1 MKVLTTSTSPQEIKI
16 IPRSYPSLVTVK
28 VRNES
33 TNGIETLSNVSTTQ
47 DKGYLVFSTAYDLE
61 EAFMYELT
69 ILDGS
74 NVIYKDKIFCTNQD
88 IASYSVNIDTET
100 WDSITDIWD
109 LTENDW
115 ESEGTV
121 NIYETENTYDN
132 DYIII

>member
-33 TNGIETLSNVSTTQ
+33 TNGIDTSLNVPTTQ
-47 DKGYLVFSTAYDLE
+47 DKGYLVFSNVYDLE
-61 EAFMYELT
+61 EAFTYELT

-74 NVIYKDKIFCTNQD
+74 TVIYKDKIFCTNQD
-88 IASYSVNIDTET
+88 IATYSVNIDTET
-100 WDSITDIWD
+100 WDTTSAIWNT
-109 LTENDW
+109 TENDW

-121 NIYETENTYDN
+121 DIYETENTYDN

>member
-33 TNGIETLSNVSTTQ
+33 TNGIDTSLNVPTTQ
-47 DKGYLVFSTAYDLE
+47 DKGYLVFSTIYDLE
-61 EAFMYELT
+61 EAFTYELT

-74 NVIYKDKIFCTNQD
+74 TVIYKDKIFCTNQD
-88 IASYSVNIDTET
+88 IETYSVNIDTET
-100 WDSITDIWD
+100 WDTTSAIWNT
-109 LTENDW
+109 TENDW
-115 ESEGTV
+115 ESEGV
-121 NIYETENTYDN
+121 VDIYETENTYDN

>member
-33 TNGIETLSNVSTTQ
+33 TNGIDTSLNVPTTQ
-47 DKGYLVFSTAYDLE
+47 DKGYLVFSTIYDLE
-61 EAFMYELT
+61 EAFTYELT

-74 NVIYKDKIFCTNQD
+74 TVIYKDKIFCTNQD
-88 IASYSVNIDTET
+88 IATYSVNIDTET
-100 WDSITDIWD
+100 WETTSAIWN

-115 ESEGTV
+115 ESEGMV
-121 NIYETENTYDN
+121 DVYETENTYDN

>member
-1 MKVLTTSTSPQEIKI
+1 
-16 IPRSYPSLVTVK
+16 
-28 VRNES
+28 
-33 TNGIETLSNVSTTQ
+33 
-47 DKGYLVFSTAYDLE
+47 
-61 EAFMYELT
+61 MYELT

-100 WDSITDIWD
+100 WDQIVDIWN

-121 NIYETENTYDN
+121 NIYQTENTYDN

>member
-33 TNGIETLSNVSTTQ
+33 TNGIDTSLNVPTTQ
-47 DKGYLVFSTAYDLE
+47 DKGYLVFSTIYDLE
-61 EAFMYELT
+61 EAFTYELT

-74 NVIYKDKIFCTNQD
+74 TVIYKDKIFCTNQD
-88 IASYSVNIDTET
+88 IETYSVNIDTET
-100 WDSITDIWD
+100 WETTSAIWN

-115 ESEGTV
+115 ESEGMV
-121 NIYETENTYDN
+121 DVYETENTYDN

>member
-33 TNGIETLSNVSTTQ
+33 TNGIDTSLNVPTTQ
-47 DKGYLVFSTAYDLE
+47 DKGYLVFSTIYDLE
-61 EAFMYELT
+61 EAFTYELT

-74 NVIYKDKIFCTNQD
+74 TVIYKDKIFCTNQD
-88 IASYSVNIDTET
+88 IATYSVNIDTET
-100 WDSITDIWD
+100 WDTTSAIWNT
-109 LTENDW
+109 TENDW
-115 ESEGTV
+115 ESEGV
-121 NIYETENTYDN
+121 VDIYETENTYDN